1 MKDRWSPAQWT
12 RYWQSGTVTT
22 FHGRFANN
30 YDGVVRNE
38 WHGIFDRLPA
48 RAKIVD
54 LGTGNG
60 AIAILA
66 ARYSHRRSRDFEI
79 TAVDFADI
87 DPLRQLAGKAAAPH
101 LSRIRFLGRT
111 HIEQTTLPDSSLDL
125 AMSQFGFEYAPPDEA
140 VAEVDRVLKRAG
152 GIFAANA
159 HHADSAIVRQAR
171 DGLEQVAICEK
182 SGLQQLIRKLHRRL
196 DTLKQRSRDAGKDQR
211 AIALR
216 TEINE
221 QLAKLNRASARFGDP
236 GPMTLFIR
244 QSMSTFDPSVAAGL
258 SLDGKLKML
267 EDAAAETEA
276 YRQRMQDLVSCAL
289 DDAEIDALVGKLAD
303 AGFSIEQSQ
312 PFVFEGAHF
321 CHALVASR

>member
-1 MKDRWSPAQWT
+1 MKGRWSPAQWT

-30 YDGVVRNE
+30 YDGVVRSQ

-48 RAKIVD
+48 GAEIVD

-66 ARYSHRRSRDFEI
+66 ARYSHRRHRDFEI

-87 DPLRQLAGKAAAPH
+87 DPARQLSGKAAARH
-101 LSRIRFLGRT
+101 LPRIRFLGSTR
-111 HIEQTTLPDSSLDL
+111 IERTTLPDSTLDL
-125 AMSQFGFEYAPPDEA
+125 AMSQFGFEYAPADEA
-140 VAEVDRVLKRAG
+140 VAEVDRILKRAG
-152 GIFAANA
+152 GLFAAMV
-159 HHADSAIVRQAR
+159 HHADSAIVRQAK
-171 DGLEQVAICEK
+171 DGIAQVAICEQ
-182 SGLQQLIRKLHRRL
+182 SGLKGLIRDLHQRL
-196 DTLKQRSRDAGKDQR
+196 DRLKKLGRDATKDNR

-221 QLAKLNRASARFGDP
+221 RLAQLNRASDRSNDP
-236 GPMTLFIR
+236 GLMTLFVR
-244 QSMSTFDPSVAAGL
+244 QLMSTFDPSVAGGL
-258 SLDGKLKML
+258 SVDRKLKML
-267 EDAAAETEA
+267 QDAAAETEA

-289 DDAEIDALVGKLAD
+289 DDAQIDALVSKLAD

-321 CHALVASR
+321 CQALLASR